1 MGTINEPDGIDFDL
15 DPKPLTTQDRQEIS
29 EITSVL

>member
-1 MGTINEPDGIDFDL
+1 MGTINEPYGIDFYL
-15 DPKPLTTQDRQEIS
+15 DTKPLTTQDRKETS